1 MSVGVTP
8 AQDLTVE
15 ELQGKSTQRL
25 LAMYRSLRK
34 DWQECSTYYDDG
46 YPDEVDDTQKYLETV
61 TTQMQ
66 HIKAILNTRE
76 HVERRSKKR
85 RH

>member
-1 MSVGVTP
+1 MSIGVTP
-8 AQDLTVE
+8 AKDLALE

-34 DWQECSTYYDDG
+34 DWQECSAYYDDG
-46 YPDEVDDTQKYLETV
+46 YPDEVYDNQKHLEIV
-61 TTQMQ
+61 DTQMQ
-66 HIKAILNTRE
+66 RIKAILNTRE
-76 HVERRSKKR
+76 HVERKSKKR